1 MKPAVV
7 LPLALVFA
15 LLVAVPAFAAPPVIE
30 TGSFD
35 DDYMPPDYQV
45 CPGIE
50 VWDHEVLT
58 FRQTTYFDKE
68 GNVESIKIHFVG
80 TDTYH
85 NPANPGVELSGHFSA
100 TTEVDLQTG
109 EFINLSGIP
118 VHITVPGH
126 GTVLV
131 RAGLWSRY
139 PNSHFAGKDSF
150 EDPEDIAVFCSLLA
164 GD

>member
-1 MKPAVV
+1 MKKLAVLFLV
-7 LPLALVFA
+7 L
-15 LLVAVPAFAAPPVIE
+15 LLVLLAAVPVYAAAPVIE
-30 TGSFD
+30 IGTFD
-35 DDYMPPDYQV
+35 GHYMPPDYQL
-45 CPGIE
+45 CPGLE

-68 GNVESIKIHFVG
+68 GNVASIKIHFVG
-80 TDTYH
+80 TDTYY
-85 NPANPGVELSGHFSA
+85 NPDKPGVELSGHFSA

-109 EFINLSGIP
+109 EFIHASGIP
-118 VHITVPGH
+118 VHITVPGY

-150 EDPEDIAVFCSLLA
+150 DDPKDIAAFCSLLA
-164 GD
+164 GG